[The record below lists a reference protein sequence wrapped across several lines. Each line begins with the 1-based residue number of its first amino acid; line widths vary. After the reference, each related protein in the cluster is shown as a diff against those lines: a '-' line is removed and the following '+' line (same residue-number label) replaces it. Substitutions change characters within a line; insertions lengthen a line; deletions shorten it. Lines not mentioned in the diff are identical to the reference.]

1 MKNCSSAIQKFL
13 HSKPGG
19 IGSKINRTTSTRFH
33 LLLLMIAGLL
43 TIPSPLHVNA
53 LQPVA
58 TPAIDSFVNEP
69 ILKTIIIDN
78 YAPYTFVNKNGQPD
92 GFSVDLMQTVAKVM
106 GLKLEIKVDTWDNA
120 RHALDNS
127 QIDFLPMMA
136 YSAERDK
143 LYDFSPP
150 HTIAYDAFFTRKDAS
165 PIRSVGDLPG
175 KKIIVM
181 ESDQAHD
188 YLNSLASTRAE
199 QLILVASLPEALRL
213 LASGTGDTALMPKLI
228 GLALIRD
235 LNLVNISPSPVVVET
250 YNRPFS
256 FAVRNGNQAVLERLN
271 QGLSIVKATGQY
283 DEIYRKW
290 FGAMEPVG
298 ITNELFLK
306 YLGGIVLAF
315 LLTGAILLLWSF
327 SLRSQVAART
337 RSLEMEIQERKQAE
351 EALKENAALLH
362 TVAAN
367 YPNSYV
373 SIVNKDLTID
383 FASGQE
389 FKKQNLD
396 PTQFVGLTLEQVFG
410 EHASIVRDHYHKT
423 FDGAETQFELF
434 INNQHQYYRTV
445 PLMNPE
451 GKINKILVVVENIT
465 ERKQTEETLR
475 KSEERFRSYFNLPL
489 AGRAITSPDAGWID
503 VNPTLCDMLGYQKA
517 ELMQMSWTELTYP
530 DDLPADLVQFNRV
543 MAGEIDGYTL
553 EKRFIHKDG
562 HSIATNLVVHCVRRP
577 DQSVDFFVAL
587 IQDFTARKQAEQAL
601 QESESKYRLSE
612 LELKNAQSTAHIG
625 NWKWDVSK
633 GEITW
638 SDEMYRI
645 FGIEKDSFS
654 GRLGDVVK
662 SVIHPD
668 DLHLVLPSNA
678 ANLANEPIE
687 YRIILPD
694 STIRHIWA
702 KSGATI
708 TDQDGKPTF
717 LTGIAQ
723 DITERKLAEEA
734 LRKSEE
740 NLADAQRISHIG
752 SWQWDMLSNT
762 VSWSKEMYQV
772 FDIDP
777 NTHDGKPE
785 SILKVIYPDD
795 IELFTNSMNSNLVD
809 GSSPA
814 LEYRIVHKDGSI
826 HTISA
831 IGRIEFDKAG
841 KPIRSNGTVQD
852 ITERKLAEEALLQ
865 ANERL
870 SFAQKSSK
878 AGVWDWNM
886 TTGLLTWSPEFLI
899 LFGLDPDTTPT
910 FDVWRKV
917 IHPDDLQIAEAR
929 INDAIR
935 EHTLLEN
942 NYRIILPSGE
952 IRWINALGNTTYDD
966 HGVPQR
972 MSGICI
978 DISERKLADEALRTS
993 EENFRNVFNTMQEGM
1008 ALNEFIFDENGE
1020 IVDYRIL
1027 EVNPAF
1033 ERHSEAPRNWVVGK
1047 TATDAYQMSSEYIN
1061 SFWKQ
1066 HLNRSDE
1073 IVTELYYANTDRW
1086 KYISTSQP
1094 VNNRFVTVFTDITEK
1109 KLAEIALRESE
1120 ARLKTI
1126 TKHAPAIIIEVDP
1139 HGRILYISRKLPGLE
1154 LSDVIGEDFCAW
1166 TPAQFHPI
1174 MRQKL
1179 EQVFLNGKP
1188 EEFETQGLG
1197 SFGENSWYL
1206 SSLAPVEVDGQI
1218 KSAILVM
1225 HDITERKQAEEQ
1237 LNQQLEELR
1246 RWQNITQGRE
1256 NRILQLKSE
1265 INRLLIDA
1273 GKPPRFASVN
1283 GVNLDLHG
1291 ELE

>member
-1 MKNCSSAIQKFL
+1 MKNYSAAIPKFL
-13 HSKPGG
+13 HLKPGG
-19 IGSKINRTTSTRFH
+19 VGSSINRATRASIL
-33 LLLLMIAGLL
+33 LLLLMISSLL
-43 TIPSPLHVNA
+43 TFPSLLHVFA
-53 LQPVA
+53 LQPAA
-58 TPAIDSFVNEP
+58 TAGMSSFANEP

-78 YAPYTFVNKNGQPD
+78 YAPYTFVNQDGQPD
-92 GFSVDLMQTVAKVM
+92 GFSVDLMRTVAQAM

-120 RHALDNS
+120 RHALDNG

-150 HTIAYDAFFTRKDAS
+150 HTIAYDAFFTRKDTS
-165 PIRSVGDLPG
+165 PIRSMDDLPE
-175 KKIIVM
+175 KKILVM
-181 ESDQAHD
+181 ERDQAHD
-188 YLNSLASTRAE
+188 YLLSLTSIKSD
-199 QLILVASLPEALRL
+199 QLVLVASLPEALRL
-213 LASGTGDTALMPKLI
+213 LASGVGDTALMPKLV

-235 LNLVNISPSPVVVET
+235 LKLTNLGPTPVVVEA

-256 FAVRNGNQAVLERLN
+256 FAVKNGNQAVLERLN
-271 QGLSIVKATGQY
+271 QGISIVKATGQY
-283 DEIYRKW
+283 DEIYKKW
-290 FGAMEPVG
+290 FGALEPVG
-298 ITNELFLK
+298 ITNEIFFK
-306 YLGGIVLAF
+306 YLGGIFLAF
-315 LLTGAILLLWSF
+315 LLIGSILVLWSI
-327 SLRSQVAART
+327 SLRSQVAVRT

-351 EALKENAALLH
+351 KASKENVALLH
-362 TVAAN
+362 TVAEN
-367 YPNSYV
+367 YPNSFV
-373 SIVNKDLTID
+373 SIIEKDLTIG
-383 FASGQE
+383 FTSGQE

-396 PTQFVGLTLEQVFG
+396 PAQFVGLTLEQVFG
-410 EHASIVRDHYHKT
+410 EYAPIVRDHYRMT

-434 INNQHQYYRTV
+434 INNQYQYYRTV
-445 PLMNPE
+445 PLINTD
-451 GKINKILVVVENIT
+451 GKINKIMVVVENIT
-465 ERKQTEETLR
+465 ERKKTEETLR
-475 KSEERFRSYFNLPL
+475 QSEERFRSYFNLPL

-503 VNPTLCDMLGYQKA
+503 VNPTLCDMLGYQKT
-517 ELMQMSWTELTYP
+517 ELVQMSWTELTYP

-543 MAGEIDGYTL
+543 MAGEIDGYTI

-577 DQSVDFFVAL
+577 DRSVDFFVAL
-587 IQDFTARKQAEQAL
+587 IQDVTERKQAEQAL

-612 LELKNAQSTAHIG
+612 LVLKKAQSTAHIG
-625 NWKWDVSK
+625 NWQWDVNK
-633 GEITW
+633 GVVTW

-645 FGIEKDSFS
+645 FGIDKDSFT
-654 GRLGDVVK
+654 GRLGDVIK

-678 ANLANEPIE
+678 ANIANEPIE

-694 STIRHIWA
+694 SAVRHIWA
-702 KSGATI
+702 KSGTKI
-708 TDQDGKPTF
+708 SDQDGKTTF

-734 LRKSEE
+734 LRRSEE

-762 VSWSKEMYQV
+762 VSWSKEMYRL

-777 NTHDGKPE
+777 TTHDGSPE
-785 SILKVIYPDD
+785 SILEVIYPDD
-795 IELFTNSMNSNLVD
+795 IELFTNSMNSNLFD

-831 IGRIEFDKAG
+831 IGRMEFDKAG

-852 ITERKLAEEALLQ
+852 ITERKLAEKALLQ

-870 SFAQKSSK
+870 SFAQTSSK

-886 TTGLLTWSPEFLI
+886 TTGQLTWSPEFLI
-899 LFGLDPDTTPT
+899 LFGLDPVTAPS
-910 FDVWRKV
+910 FDVWRKL
-917 IHPDDLQIAEAR
+917 IYPEDLQIAENR
-929 INDAIR
+929 INDSIR
-935 EHTLLEN
+935 DHTLLEN
-942 NYRIILPSGE
+942 NYRIVLPSGE
-952 IRWINALGNTTYDD
+952 IRWINALGNTTYDE

-1020 IVDYRIL
+1020 VVDYRIL

-1033 ERHSEAPRNWVVGK
+1033 EKHSEAPREWVVGK
-1047 TATDAYQMSSEYIN
+1047 TATYAYQMTSEYIN
-1061 SFWKQ
+1061 SFWKE
-1066 HLNRSDE
+1066 HLNKSDE
-1073 IVTELYYANTDRW
+1073 IITELYYAHTGRW
-1086 KYISTSQP
+1086 KYISTSKP

-1126 TKHAPAIIIEVDP
+1126 TKHAAAIIIEVDP
-1139 HGRILYISRKLPGLE
+1139 QGRILYISRILPGLN

-1179 EQVFLNGKP
+1179 EQVFRSGKP
-1188 EEFETQGLG
+1188 EEFETLGLG
-1197 SFGENSWYL
+1197 AFGENSWYL

-1218 KSAILVM
+1218 KSAIMVM
-1225 HDITERKQAEEQ
+1225 HDITERKRAEVQ
-1237 LNQQLEELR
+1237 LGEQLEELR
-1246 RWQNITQGRE
+1246 RWQNITLGRE
-1256 NRILQLKSE
+1256 NRVLQLKSE
-1265 INRLLIDA
+1265 INRLLIEA
-1273 GKPPRFASVN
+1273 GKPPRFASVI
-1283 GVNLDLHG
+1283 GVNLERPV